1 MRRLDREVTDLE
13 KIKNIIESCYCCRL
27 GFNDNGNVYI
37 VPLNFGYEEIEGKRI
52 FYFHGAAEGRKIEL
66 IKRVNSVGF
75 ELDTNYKLNEAEEAC
90 EYSARFQS
98 VIGTGK
104 VSLIENI
111 EEKIHG
117 LNAIMFHNTGK
128 NDWNYPI
135 SVLNK
140 MAVFKLEVIELSCK
154 EHK

>member
-27 GFNDNGNVYI
+27 GFNDNGNIYI

-66 IKRVNSVGF
+66 IKRGNSVGF

-104 VSLIENI
+104 VSLIEDI